1 MVSNRPSG
9 ARGFTILEALLG
21 ITIFAIA
28 LAAFYSI
35 IPGSFQTTSHD
46 DEFVQAVSAGQQYMD
61 ALRSSVEQ
69 GTPTPQPPV
78 IPIDGGVSVTG
89 NGVKNASPGNF
100 TITGNCLPVP
110 GFTRLEDCT
119 VLVTWNEGSANRLY
133 QVESYAT
140 KQVS

>member
-1 MVSNRPSG
+1 MARTTRSG

-28 LAAFYSI
+28 LAAFYAI
-35 IPGSFQTTSHD
+35 IPGSFQTTNHD
-46 DEFVQAVSAGQQYMD
+46 DQFVQAVSAGQQFMD

-69 GTPTPQPPV
+69 GNPAPQPTTV
-78 IPIDGGVSVTG
+78 PIDGGVSVMG
-89 NGVKNASPGNF
+89 NGIRNSSPGFFNV
-100 TITGNCLPVP
+100 GGACQLVP
-110 GFTRLEDCT
+110 GFTRLEDCN
-119 VLVTWNEGSANRLY
+119 VYVNWSEGSAARTY

>member
-1 MVSNRPSG
+1 MVGRQHSV
-9 ARGFTILEALLG
+9 RGFTILEALLG

-35 IPGSFQTTSHD
+35 IPGSFQTTNHD

-61 ALRSSVEQ
+61 ALRSAVEQ
-69 GTPTPQPPV
+69 GNPTPTPPI

-100 TITGNCLPVP
+100 TITGNCTPYP
-110 GFTRLEDCT
+110 GFTRLEDCN
-119 VLVTWNEGSANRLY
+119 VNVQWSEGSAQRSY